1 MASISAIQTM
11 GHRNETKLRKAGVR
25 TTDSLLKVAATR
37 TGRRR
42 LAKETGLSES
52 DILSWVN
59 RADLLRITGVGSE
72 YADLLEVAGVDTIR
86 ELRRRNPERL
96 LEAMTELNL
105 RKRLVRRLPTE
116 GMVAGWIDE
125 AKDLEPLVTH

>member
-1 MASISAIQTM
+1 M
-11 GHRNETKLRKAGVR
+11 GHRNETRLRKAGVR

-42 LAKETGLSES
+42 LARETGLPEG
-52 DILSWVN
+52 DILSWAN

-72 YADLLEVAGVDTIR
+72 YADLLEVASVDTIR

-105 RKRLVRRLPTE
+105 RKRLVRRLPTG

-125 AKDLEPLVTH
+125 AKDIEPLVTH

>member
-1 MASISAIQTM
+1 MASISAIQSMDYRSAT
-11 GHRNETKLRKAGVR
+11 RLRKAGVR
-25 TTDSLLKVAATR
+25 TTDSLLKVASTR

-42 LAKETGLSES
+42 LAKETGLPES
-52 DILSWVN
+52 DILGWVN

-96 LEAMTELNL
+96 LEVMTELNL
-105 RKRLVRRLPTE
+105 RKRLVRRLPTD
-116 GMVAGWIDE
+116 GMVRGWVDE

>member
-1 MASISAIQTM
+1 MASIAAIQSM

-42 LAKETGLSES
+42 LAKETRLQES
-52 DILSWVN
+52 DILSWAN

-96 LEAMTELNL
+96 LEAMTELNM

-116 GMVAGWIDE
+116 GMVAGWVDE
-125 AKDLEPLVTH
+125 AKELEPLVTH